1 MQHIL
6 KKLKMLLPKA
16 SKYYWWNDYQEFQIY
31 NSQPR
36 LDFPDELESY
46 NKIIRVIKSCI
57 NYQQLR
63 AASIMVDQF
72 YWLHCNGVATE
83 SLNKKILLK
92 KSHIKFKQKYDS
104 KY

>member
-16 SKYYWWNDYQEFQIY
+16 SKYTWWDEYQLV
-31 NSQPR
+31 NSQPM
-36 LDFPDELESY
+36 LNFPDELETY

-57 NYQQLR
+57 NSQQLR

-72 YWLHCNGVATE
+72 YWLHCNAVATE
-83 SLNKKILLK
+83 SLNKKVLLK
-92 KSHIKFKQKYDS
+92 RQSFRMKSLEE
-104 KY
+104 

>member
-1 MQHIL
+1 
-6 KKLKMLLPKA
+6 MLLPKA

-31 NSQPR
+31 NSQLR

-57 NYQQLR
+57 NSQQLR

-72 YWLHCNGVATE
+72 YWLHCNAVATE
-83 SLNKKILLK
+83 SLNKKVLLK
-92 KSHIKFKQKYDS
+92 RQSFRMKNLEE
-104 KY
+104 

>member
-1 MQHIL
+1 
-6 KKLKMLLPKA
+6 MLLPKA
-16 SKYYWWNDYQEFQIY
+16 SKYTWWDEYQLV
-31 NSQPR
+31 NSQPM
-36 LDFPDELESY
+36 LNFPDELETY
-46 NKIIRVIKSCI
+46 NKIIRVIKSCK
-57 NYQQLR
+57 NSLQLK

>member
-1 MQHIL
+1 
-6 KKLKMLLPKA
+6 MLLPKA

-36 LDFPDELESY
+36 LVFPDELESY

-57 NYQQLR
+57 NYKQLR

-72 YWLHCNGVATE
+72 YWLHCNAVTTE
-83 SLNKKILLK
+83 ALNKKISLK
-92 KSHIKFKQKYDS
+92 LRSFRLKSLEE
-104 KY
+104 

>member
-1 MQHIL
+1 
-6 KKLKMLLPKA
+6 MLLPKA

-57 NYQQLR
+57 NHQQLR

-72 YWLHCNGVATE
+72 YWLHCNAVTTE
-83 SLNKKILLK
+83 ALNKKISLK
-92 KSHIKFKQKYDS
+92 LRSFRLKSLEE
-104 KY
+104 